1 LNLKKLAAFVAA
13 ITLFVAAEAKSCESV
28 QAIVAPS
35 YAQAF
40 VAQPVVAAP
49 VVYQAQVFAQPV
61 VAAYS
66 APVVQ
71 QVVVQKVRVHHAQQ
85 FRAPVRS
92 ALRGGRCR

>member
-1 LNLKKLAAFVAA
+1 MKSFVAAIVAA

-35 YAQAF
+35 YAQAI

-61 VAAYS
+61 VAAYTT
-66 APVVQ
+66 PVVQ
-71 QVVVQKVRVHHAQQ
+71 QVVVQNVRVRHQRS
-85 FRAPVRS
+85 FRTPVRS
-92 ALRGGRCR
+92 ALSAGRCR

>member
-1 LNLKKLAAFVAA
+1 MRPFALITAAFAV
-13 ITLFVAAEAKSCESV
+13 TLLGAAKSEACESV

-35 YAQAF
+35 YAQAI

-71 QVVVQKVRVHHAQQ
+71 QVVVQKVRVHHQQ
-85 FRAPVRS
+85 FRTPVRS

>member
-1 LNLKKLAAFVAA
+1 MARFLIATFAVALTLLGAAKLQA
-13 ITLFVAAEAKSCESV
+13 CESV

-35 YAQAF
+35 YAQAI

-71 QVVVQKVRVHHAQQ
+71 QIVVRQNVRVHRQ
-85 FRAPVRS
+85 FRTPVRS
-92 ALRGGRCR
+92 ALSAGRCR

>member
-1 LNLKKLAAFVAA
+1 MFRSLLMLGFVLVTPTIASA
-13 ITLFVAAEAKSCESV
+13 CPAV

-35 YAQAF
+35 YAQAI

-49 VVYQAQVFAQPV
+49 VVYQPTVQAVTVQPV
-61 VAAYS
+61 VAAYT

-71 QVVVQKVRVHHAQQ
+71 QVVVQKVRVHQQQ
-85 FRAPVRS
+85 FRTPVRS